1 MALTSTSN
9 ESADANAK
17 ALDRLNH
24 LKEQIGTETTN
35 FQVLIP
41 DSTSQHFILGPA
53 LKSTKRLPDC
63 YNSEFPKRKTEEF
76 LLNNQNAKFYE
87 RFYEHRGLW
96 PTNDPNW
103 VPWFE
108 RVEDQKGY
116 IWHKAGIYDILQ
128 FSKFAIP
135 FNRSLVLAALCFWS
149 TSTNSFHLRHGPL
162 TITLLDLSA
171 LLGLRPDGP
180 QFDALVANSIS
191 IPDDNFGIRITKNS
205 SFSSFIKEHNKI
217 EGLVTDEEHVAF
229 LHYWLCRYL
238 LCSRSFK
245 IVTSNLPLAVALSR
259 GEPYALGPLVLA
271 YLYRGIKDLLDS
283 ELGAAGGPIWILQLW
298 LHTYFPKVRPSC
310 FSVPNLTCEGL
321 KYVFFEGPEFSFH
334 DCLLYLSHLDTEE
347 NFNFMPYSK
356 SDALPR
362 WLIFPQS
369 EMTKTGI
376 STILDMWAS
385 FLVSRDLP
393 GCITCGKSG
402 KKICGVEAYCPNL
415 CARQFGLIQDVPAPP
430 FFSFNTDFSERTVF
444 QSSEQF
450 QELEATA
457 SHLFKKLKF
466 VPFSLLPRAT
476 SSFKGWWAKYYEEV
490 FPRDQDL
497 IHLFKL
503 QDLDQNRPLPPLK
516 ANDALKKRKE
526 STLIQTERPCSDRL
540 QVHPPEKR
548 IKCVAPQVE
557 DGEEANPLPTFQC
570 LSGRGRA
577 HCKKRTT
584 KKAFP
589 FWRSIIKGKY
599 LSHANPTEAKVL
611 ASQGT
616 THRSKNESEI
626 RRGKSFGKTRIT
638 KEEVHRLLINL
649 TKSDSEFYSQA
660 KEAIYEKST
669 SPPLSKRQQSDLDMQ
684 HIAEVTEHNSIP
696 KLEDVP
702 PTEVADASNAKLP
715 SQISSPPSEESAESR
730 PPQVAQS
737 PLQAVSSHP
746 NTISK
751 ESGSYRSHFHDNLD
765 VKMSKPLHS
774 ARALDFLDTYLHHHP
789 DACLLA
795 ITEDAPIP
803 DSYEISQAKAKIQS
817 ITALSMDEVMEIEC
831 LRNLKLSLE
840 ILLNAYDRTG
850 VEYAN
855 IENVQVKLAAVK
867 SKYHKANGT
876 VAEVRKKFN
885 QKIALEQ
892 EVEVYNRLFSKAQ
905 ADEEKLQACIIVQK
919 SRVEELE
926 KKLVEEK
933 GNLEKLEELNSNH
946 KTEMDEFRCKLEH
959 SQKLLLDHCMH
970 DKTWVKKAMQAKNDF
985 KSMEATWVQIQKL
998 LSLISVQK
1006 TGEVQRSL
1014 Q

>member
-17 ALDRLNH
+17 TLDRLNH

-298 LHTYFPKVRPSC
+298 LHTYFPK
-310 FSVPNLTCEGL
+310 
-321 KYVFFEGPEFSFH
+321 
-334 DCLLYLSHLDTEE
+334 
-347 NFNFMPYSK
+347 
-356 SDALPR
+356 
-362 WLIFPQS
+362 
-369 EMTKTGI
+369 
-376 STILDMWAS
+376 
-385 FLVSRDLP
+385 
-393 GCITCGKSG
+393 
-402 KKICGVEAYCPNL
+402 
-415 CARQFGLIQDVPAPP
+415 
-430 FFSFNTDFSERTVF
+430 
-444 QSSEQF
+444 
-450 QELEATA
+450 ELEATA

-503 QDLDQNRPLPPLK
+503 HDLDQNRPLPPLK

-526 STLIQTERPCSDRL
+526 STLIQTERPRSDRL

-570 LSGRGRA
+570 PSGRGRA

-751 ESGSYRSHFHDNLD
+751 ESGSYRSRFHDNLD

-946 KTEMDEFRCKLEH
+946 KTEMGEFRCKLEH

-985 KSMEATWVQIQKL
+985 KSMEATWVQIQQL

>member
-298 LHTYFPKVRPSC
+298 LHTYFPK
-310 FSVPNLTCEGL
+310 
-321 KYVFFEGPEFSFH
+321 
-334 DCLLYLSHLDTEE
+334 
-347 NFNFMPYSK
+347 
-356 SDALPR
+356 
-362 WLIFPQS
+362 
-369 EMTKTGI
+369 
-376 STILDMWAS
+376 
-385 FLVSRDLP
+385 
-393 GCITCGKSG
+393 
-402 KKICGVEAYCPNL
+402 
-415 CARQFGLIQDVPAPP
+415 
-430 FFSFNTDFSERTVF
+430 
-444 QSSEQF
+444 
-450 QELEATA
+450 ELEATA

-490 FPRDQDL
+490 FPHDQDL

-503 QDLDQNRPLPPLK
+503 HDLDQNRPLPPLK

-526 STLIQTERPCSDRL
+526 STLIQTERPRSDRL

-746 NTISK
+746 NTVSK
-751 ESGSYRSHFHDNLD
+751 ESGSYRSRFHDNLD

-946 KTEMDEFRCKLEH
+946 KTEMGEFRCKLEH

-985 KSMEATWVQIQKL
+985 KSMEATWVQIQQL

>member
-298 LHTYFPKVRPSC
+298 LHTYFPK
-310 FSVPNLTCEGL
+310 
-321 KYVFFEGPEFSFH
+321 
-334 DCLLYLSHLDTEE
+334 
-347 NFNFMPYSK
+347 
-356 SDALPR
+356 
-362 WLIFPQS
+362 
-369 EMTKTGI
+369 
-376 STILDMWAS
+376 
-385 FLVSRDLP
+385 
-393 GCITCGKSG
+393 
-402 KKICGVEAYCPNL
+402 
-415 CARQFGLIQDVPAPP
+415 
-430 FFSFNTDFSERTVF
+430 
-444 QSSEQF
+444 
-450 QELEATA
+450 ELEATA

-503 QDLDQNRPLPPLK
+503 HDLDQNRPLPPLK

-526 STLIQTERPCSDRL
+526 STLIQTERPRSDRL

-570 LSGRGRA
+570 PSGRGRA

-751 ESGSYRSHFHDNLD
+751 ESGSYRSRFHDNLD

-892 EVEVYNRLFSKAQ
+892 QVEVYNRLFSKAQ

-946 KTEMDEFRCKLEH
+946 KTEMGEFRCKLEH

-985 KSMEATWVQIQKL
+985 KSMEATWVQIQQL

>member
-298 LHTYFPKVRPSC
+298 LHTYFPK
-310 FSVPNLTCEGL
+310 
-321 KYVFFEGPEFSFH
+321 
-334 DCLLYLSHLDTEE
+334 
-347 NFNFMPYSK
+347 
-356 SDALPR
+356 
-362 WLIFPQS
+362 
-369 EMTKTGI
+369 
-376 STILDMWAS
+376 
-385 FLVSRDLP
+385 
-393 GCITCGKSG
+393 
-402 KKICGVEAYCPNL
+402 
-415 CARQFGLIQDVPAPP
+415 
-430 FFSFNTDFSERTVF
+430 
-444 QSSEQF
+444 
-450 QELEATA
+450 ELEATA

>member
-1 MALTSTSN
+1 MALTSASN

-76 LLNNQNAKFYE
+76 LLNNQSAKFYE

-298 LHTYFPKVRPSC
+298 LHTYFPK
-310 FSVPNLTCEGL
+310 
-321 KYVFFEGPEFSFH
+321 
-334 DCLLYLSHLDTEE
+334 
-347 NFNFMPYSK
+347 
-356 SDALPR
+356 
-362 WLIFPQS
+362 
-369 EMTKTGI
+369 
-376 STILDMWAS
+376 
-385 FLVSRDLP
+385 
-393 GCITCGKSG
+393 
-402 KKICGVEAYCPNL
+402 
-415 CARQFGLIQDVPAPP
+415 
-430 FFSFNTDFSERTVF
+430 
-444 QSSEQF
+444 
-450 QELEATA
+450 ELEATA

-503 QDLDQNRPLPPLK
+503 HDLDQNRPLPPLK

-526 STLIQTERPCSDRL
+526 STLIQTERPRSDRL

-649 TKSDSEFYSQA
+649 TKSDSEFYFQA

-669 SPPLSKRQQSDLDMQ
+669 SPPLSKRQQSDLDIQ

-946 KTEMDEFRCKLEH
+946 KTETDEFRCKLEH

>member
-24 LKEQIGTETTN
+24 LKEQTGTETTN

-298 LHTYFPKVRPSC
+298 LHTYFPK
-310 FSVPNLTCEGL
+310 
-321 KYVFFEGPEFSFH
+321 
-334 DCLLYLSHLDTEE
+334 
-347 NFNFMPYSK
+347 
-356 SDALPR
+356 
-362 WLIFPQS
+362 
-369 EMTKTGI
+369 
-376 STILDMWAS
+376 
-385 FLVSRDLP
+385 
-393 GCITCGKSG
+393 
-402 KKICGVEAYCPNL
+402 
-415 CARQFGLIQDVPAPP
+415 
-430 FFSFNTDFSERTVF
+430 
-444 QSSEQF
+444 
-450 QELEATA
+450 ELEATA

-503 QDLDQNRPLPPLK
+503 HDLDQNRPLPPLK

-526 STLIQTERPCSDRL
+526 STLIQTERPRSDRL

-751 ESGSYRSHFHDNLD
+751 ESGSYRSRFHDNLD

-946 KTEMDEFRCKLEH
+946 KTEMGEFRCKLEH

-985 KSMEATWVQIQKL
+985 KSMEATWVQIQQL

>member
-298 LHTYFPKVRPSC
+298 LHTYFPK
-310 FSVPNLTCEGL
+310 
-321 KYVFFEGPEFSFH
+321 
-334 DCLLYLSHLDTEE
+334 
-347 NFNFMPYSK
+347 
-356 SDALPR
+356 
-362 WLIFPQS
+362 
-369 EMTKTGI
+369 
-376 STILDMWAS
+376 
-385 FLVSRDLP
+385 
-393 GCITCGKSG
+393 
-402 KKICGVEAYCPNL
+402 
-415 CARQFGLIQDVPAPP
+415 
-430 FFSFNTDFSERTVF
+430 
-444 QSSEQF
+444 
-450 QELEATA
+450 ELEATA

-669 SPPLSKRQQSDLDMQ
+669 SPPLSKRQQSDLDIQ

-946 KTEMDEFRCKLEH
+946 KTETDEFRCKLEH

>member
-1 MALTSTSN
+1 MALTSASN

-76 LLNNQNAKFYE
+76 LLNNQSAKFYE

-298 LHTYFPKVRPSC
+298 LHTYFPK
-310 FSVPNLTCEGL
+310 
-321 KYVFFEGPEFSFH
+321 
-334 DCLLYLSHLDTEE
+334 
-347 NFNFMPYSK
+347 
-356 SDALPR
+356 
-362 WLIFPQS
+362 
-369 EMTKTGI
+369 
-376 STILDMWAS
+376 
-385 FLVSRDLP
+385 
-393 GCITCGKSG
+393 
-402 KKICGVEAYCPNL
+402 
-415 CARQFGLIQDVPAPP
+415 
-430 FFSFNTDFSERTVF
+430 
-444 QSSEQF
+444 
-450 QELEATA
+450 ELEATA

-503 QDLDQNRPLPPLK
+503 HDLDQNRPLPPLK

-526 STLIQTERPCSDRL
+526 STLIQTERPRSDRL

-649 TKSDSEFYSQA
+649 TKSDSEFYFQA

-669 SPPLSKRQQSDLDMQ
+669 SPPLSKRQQSDLDIQ

>member
-298 LHTYFPKVRPSC
+298 LHTYFPK
-310 FSVPNLTCEGL
+310 
-321 KYVFFEGPEFSFH
+321 
-334 DCLLYLSHLDTEE
+334 
-347 NFNFMPYSK
+347 
-356 SDALPR
+356 
-362 WLIFPQS
+362 
-369 EMTKTGI
+369 
-376 STILDMWAS
+376 
-385 FLVSRDLP
+385 
-393 GCITCGKSG
+393 
-402 KKICGVEAYCPNL
+402 
-415 CARQFGLIQDVPAPP
+415 
-430 FFSFNTDFSERTVF
+430 
-444 QSSEQF
+444 
-450 QELEATA
+450 ELEATA

-905 ADEEKLQACIIVQK
+905 ADEEKLEACIIVQK

>member
-1 MALTSTSN
+1 MALTSASN

-76 LLNNQNAKFYE
+76 LLNNQSAKFYE

-298 LHTYFPKVRPSC
+298 LHTYFPK
-310 FSVPNLTCEGL
+310 
-321 KYVFFEGPEFSFH
+321 
-334 DCLLYLSHLDTEE
+334 
-347 NFNFMPYSK
+347 
-356 SDALPR
+356 
-362 WLIFPQS
+362 
-369 EMTKTGI
+369 
-376 STILDMWAS
+376 
-385 FLVSRDLP
+385 
-393 GCITCGKSG
+393 
-402 KKICGVEAYCPNL
+402 
-415 CARQFGLIQDVPAPP
+415 
-430 FFSFNTDFSERTVF
+430 
-444 QSSEQF
+444 
-450 QELEATA
+450 ELEATA

-526 STLIQTERPCSDRL
+526 STLIQTERPRSDRL

-649 TKSDSEFYSQA
+649 TKSDSEFYFQA

-669 SPPLSKRQQSDLDMQ
+669 SPPLSKRQQSDLDIQ

>member
-9 ESADANAK
+9 ESADADANAK

-76 LLNNQNAKFYE
+76 LINNQNAKFYE

-96 PTNDPNW
+96 LTNDPNW

-283 ELGAAGGPIWILQLW
+283 ELGASGGPIWILQLW

-310 FSVPNLTCEGL
+310 ISVPNLTCEGL

-334 DCLLYLSHLDTEE
+334 DCLLYLCHLDTEE

-415 CARQFGLIQDVPAPP
+415 CARQFGLIQDIPAPP

-503 QDLDQNRPLPPLK
+503 HDLDQNRPLPPLK
-516 ANDALKKRKE
+516 SNDALKKRKE
-526 STLIQTERPCSDRL
+526 STLIQTERPGSDRL
-540 QVHPPEKR
+540 Q
-548 IKCVAPQVE
+548 
-557 DGEEANPLPTFQC
+557 
-570 LSGRGRA
+570 
-577 HCKKRTT
+577 
-584 KKAFP
+584 
-589 FWRSIIKGKY
+589 
-599 LSHANPTEAKVL
+599 AK
-611 ASQGT
+611 Q
-616 THRSKNESEI
+616 
-626 RRGKSFGKTRIT
+626 
-638 KEEVHRLLINL
+638 
-649 TKSDSEFYSQA
+649 
-660 KEAIYEKST
+660 AIYEKST
-669 SPPLSKRQQSDLDMQ
+669 STPLSKRQQSDIDMQ
-684 HIAEVTEHNSIP
+684 HIAEVTEYNSTP

-730 PPQVAQS
+730 PPQVAQF

-746 NTISK
+746 NNISK
-751 ESGSYRSHFHDNLD
+751 ESGSYRSRFHDNLD

-817 ITALSMDEVMEIEC
+817 ITTLSLDEVMEIEC
-831 LRNLKLSLE
+831 LRNLKSSLE
-840 ILLNAYDRTG
+840 ILLNAYDQTG

-855 IENVQVKLAAVK
+855 IENVQVKLASVK

-926 KKLVEEK
+926 KKLIEEK
-933 GNLEKLEELNSNH
+933 ANLEKLEELNSNH

-959 SQKLLLDHCMH
+959 SQKLLLDHCMQ
-970 DKTWVKKAMQAKNDF
+970 DKTWVKKAMQAKNNF
-985 KSMEATWVQIQKL
+985 KSMEATWVQIQQL

-1006 TGEVQRSL
+1006 TGEANP
-1014 Q
+1014 

>member
-298 LHTYFPKVRPSC
+298 LHTYFPK
-310 FSVPNLTCEGL
+310 
-321 KYVFFEGPEFSFH
+321 
-334 DCLLYLSHLDTEE
+334 
-347 NFNFMPYSK
+347 
-356 SDALPR
+356 
-362 WLIFPQS
+362 
-369 EMTKTGI
+369 
-376 STILDMWAS
+376 
-385 FLVSRDLP
+385 
-393 GCITCGKSG
+393 
-402 KKICGVEAYCPNL
+402 
-415 CARQFGLIQDVPAPP
+415 
-430 FFSFNTDFSERTVF
+430 
-444 QSSEQF
+444 
-450 QELEATA
+450 ELEATA

-503 QDLDQNRPLPPLK
+503 HDLDQNRPLPPLK

-526 STLIQTERPCSDRL
+526 STLIQTERPRSDRL

-626 RRGKSFGKTRIT
+626 GRGKSFGKTRIT

-649 TKSDSEFYSQA
+649 TKSDSEFYFQA

-669 SPPLSKRQQSDLDMQ
+669 SPPLSKRQQSDLDIQ